1 MSDVVDARMLRTART
16 RLILLSL
23 TSVLLASACE
33 PAGDTGR
40 GDAAPAGSKPSDVT
54 IWGCEHAIRGV
65 GGPNSAWRA
74 DSTVVGD
81 FGFPDDFS
89 GMRRHEDAD
98 VEVKLPVVIEGHT
111 AVTVLVPPHERERV
125 ALILSDVP
133 RLGPRNSY
141 RIEDGY
147 HAVRFE
153 PCINKGW
160 TWWTAG
166 LALADRGETLLDV
179 KPDRARRPTGVTLGP
194 WDVYTLDRG

>member
-1 MSDVVDARMLRTART
+1 MRSART

-33 PAGDTGR
+33 LARDADRGGAGR
-40 GDAAPAGSKPSDVT
+40 PGSEPSDITV
-54 IWGCEHAIRGV
+54 WGCEHAIRGV
-65 GGPNSAWRA
+65 GPLNPAWRA
-74 DSTVVGD
+74 EATVVGD

-98 VEVKLPVVIEGHT
+98 VEVKLPVVIEGDT
-111 AVTVLVPPHERERV
+111 AVTVRVPPHERERV

-133 RLGPRNSY
+133 RLGPGNSY

-166 LALADRGETLLDV
+166 LALADRRETLLDV
-179 KPDRARRPTGVTLGP
+179 MSGREQRPTRVTLGP
-194 WDVYTLDRG
+194 WEVYTLDRG